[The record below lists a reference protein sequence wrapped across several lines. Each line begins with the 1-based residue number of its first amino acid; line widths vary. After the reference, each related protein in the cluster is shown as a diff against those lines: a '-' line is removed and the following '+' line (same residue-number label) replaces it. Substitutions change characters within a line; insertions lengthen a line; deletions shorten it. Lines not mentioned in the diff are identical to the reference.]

1 MTWQAK
7 DIPDAD
13 FLGIV
18 EDINIK
24 EHRWA
29 FTWDMEAA
37 MPEVP
42 PKVLLAKARS
52 LIKRGLMD
60 GCPCGCRGDFDVT
73 GTYSTGAARP

>member
-13 FLGIV
+13 FLAIV

-29 FTWDMEAA
+29 FMWDMEAA
-37 MPEVP
+37 FPEVP
-42 PKVLLAKARS
+42 PKVVLAKARS
-52 LIKRGLMD
+52 LIKRKLMD
-60 GCPCGCRGDFDVT
+60 GCPCGCRGDFEVVSWR
-73 GTYSTGAARP
+73 YEA